1 MKKLFILLILSLHLN
16 LLAGGKPYVI
26 LVSFDAFRWDYMDR
40 GLTPNLSKFASEG
53 VKSLSLESCFPS
65 KTFPNHIS
73 IITGMYPENHGIIH
87 NTIYN
92 RFTNQ
97 TYKMSD
103 SNQVRDPRWYLGEP
117 FWETA
122 ERQGI
127 TTASYFWP
135 GSELNLSYRRP
146 TYFMPYDH
154 FCPEDKKIDGIVN
167 WLSLPDNERPHF
179 ITLYFHE
186 TDDDGHNFGP
196 HSAETNKSILKLDSI
211 AGLLLN
217 RLSKLP
223 IKDSINVVFLSDH
236 GMTEISKE
244 RQINVGKILDG
255 LNARLYDSGP
265 VMMVSPS
272 GSSVDS
278 LYNRL
283 KKNENK
289 YKVYKREDIP
299 EYFHFSDNP
308 LIAEIVIVA
317 DMGWTLIQNNKK
329 EYYSDSKGNHGYD
342 NHHLDMHGFF
352 IANGPA
358 FRNNYRSGTLRN
370 IDIYPMLCKIFDI
383 FPRSNI
389 DGKLERIEYILK

>member
-1 MKKLFILLILSLHLN
+1 MKKLFILFVLSLSLS
-16 LLAGGKPYVI
+16 LSAASKPYLI
-26 LVSFDAFRWDYMDR
+26 LVSFDAFRWDYLNR
-40 GLTPNLSKFASEG
+40 GITPNLNKLASEG
-53 VKSLSLESCFPS
+53 VGTLSLEPCFPS

-73 IITGMYPENHGIIH
+73 IITGMYPQNHGIIH

-92 RFTNQ
+92 RFTDK

-103 SNQVRDPRWYLGEP
+103 SNEVRDPRWYLGEP

-135 GSELNLSYRRP
+135 GSEIELPFRRP

-154 FCPEDKKIDGIVN
+154 FCPEDKKIEGIIN
-167 WLSLPDNERPHF
+167 WLKLPENERPHF

-196 HSAETNKSILKLDSI
+196 DSPKTNKAIAKLDSI
-211 AGLLLN
+211 AGLLLDSL
-217 RLSKLP
+217 RTLS
-223 IKDSINVVFLSDH
+223 IKDSINIVFLSDH
-236 GMTEISKE
+236 GMTNISKDK
-244 RQINVGKILDG
+244 QINVGKIIKG
-255 LNARLYDSGP
+255 LNAKLYDSGP

-272 GSSVDS
+272 GSSIDS

-283 KKNENK
+283 KLNENN
-289 YKVYKREDIP
+289 YKVYKRSEVP
-299 EYFHFSDNP
+299 EYFHFSENP
-308 LIAEIVIVA
+308 FIGEIVIVA
-317 DMGWTLIQNNKK
+317 DMGWTLIQNDKK
-329 EYYSDSKGNHGYD
+329 QYYSDSQGNHGYD

-358 FRNNYRSGTLRN
+358 FKSNYQTGTILN
-370 IDIYPMLCKIFDI
+370 IDIYPMLCKIFNI

-389 DGKLERIEYILK
+389 DGNLERIEYILK